1 MRVRVSAQ
9 VPVAGLPGPEP
20 VPVAEPVLAPEA
32 ARPSPGPARVP
43 ALAEVPLAGPALAR
57 EAVPL
62 SLAPVQAAHGRE
74 QLIRAGFENG
84 VVETDPTNQD

>member
-20 VPVAEPVLAPEA
+20 VPVAESVLAPEL

-62 SLAPVQAAHGRE
+62 SLAPLQAAALPLPVPE
-74 QLIRAGFENG
+74 LEAPSALPAP
-84 VVETDPTNQD
+84 V